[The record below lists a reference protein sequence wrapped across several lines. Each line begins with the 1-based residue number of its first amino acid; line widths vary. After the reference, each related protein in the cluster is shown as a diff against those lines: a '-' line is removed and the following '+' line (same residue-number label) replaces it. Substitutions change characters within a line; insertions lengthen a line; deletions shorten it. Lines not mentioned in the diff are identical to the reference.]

1 MEMAE
6 GGKPTGT
13 RLESFLKVVG
23 YPERVPVGSAAFM
36 LRVDGTEVLA
46 EEVNGRIGL
55 SCKLT
60 DDAQDLPA
68 LAAYA
73 AGRVLKEDAAL
84 SWDNGAFLWQDA
96 PADSDGHG
104 FARLFETFMDSCDW
118 WRERVDALRGGAS
131 GLQSVSEDMLIR
143 P

>member
-1 MEMAE
+1 MAE

-73 AGRVLKEDAAL
+73 AGRILREDAAL
-84 SWDNGAFLWQDA
+84 SWSDGAFIWQEAMADA
-96 PADSDGHG
+96 GDSDLL
-104 FARLFETFMDSCDW
+104 RLFETFMDSCDW
-118 WRERVDALRGGAS
+118 WRERVDALRGGVPATHD
-131 GLQSVSEDMLIR
+131 VDEDMVIR

>member
-1 MEMAE
+1 MTE

-23 YPERVPVGSAAFM
+23 YPERVPVGSSAFV

-60 DDAQDLPA
+60 DDAQHLPA
-68 LAAYA
+68 LAMYA
-73 AGRVLKEDAAL
+73 AGRILREDAAL
-84 SWDNGAFLWQDA
+84 SWGDGAFIWQEATADA
-96 PADSDGHG
+96 GNSDLL
-104 FARLFETFMDSCDW
+104 RLFETFMDSCDW
-118 WRERVDALRGGAS
+118 WRERVDALRGGATATHD
-131 GLQSVSEDMLIR
+131 VDEDMVIR